1 MQYFEEEQ
9 RFRQPWIWAIL
20 LLSLVVP
27 LIVFGYAFIQQLIL
41 NEPFGDKPASDTGL
55 AITAVPVLAILGG
68 LTLLFYKMK
77 LVTKLDSEHLHI
89 VFSPLSRRDV
99 ALNDIAHW

>member
-41 NEPFGDKPASDTGL
+41 NEPFGDKPASDTGFSDHCC
-55 AITAVPVLAILGG
+55 ACPCDSRG
-68 LTLLFYKMK
+68 L
-77 LVTKLDSEHLHI
+77 
-89 VFSPLSRRDV
+89 DV
-99 ALNDIAHW
+99 AVL